1 MKHLAAHSIVKEVGK
16 DQYCATPFCMATNA
30 PAISGGLIYS
40 FEGMIPTFHTL
51 PEFLA
56 KTNYQVPRDAS
67 NGPVQLGL
75 KTEKPF
81 FAILQENARLGSAF
95 NNFMTGYAE
104 VRPRWVDYYPCEQLL
119 EGLSEKGPVLV
130 DIGGGLGGDISSFN
144 TKHPDWSNRLVLE
157 DTPEVIAEAQK
168 SGSEL
173 ASSIKLVA
181 HDFFKPQPEDVAG
194 AKAYFL
200 RLVLHDWPDE
210 QCKTILSNIRDVMT
224 PGYSRLLI
232 NENVLSDV
240 GTPWQQ
246 TSLDWTMMA
255 MLVNRERTESQ
266 WHELL
271 GGIGFKINRIWQKD
285 PASESVI
292 EAVLAD
298 NQP

>member
-1 MKHLAAHSIVKEVGK
+1 MKHLAANGIVREVGK
-16 DQYCATPFCMATNA
+16 DQYQATSFCLATNA
-30 PAISGGLIYS
+30 PTFSGGLIYS

-56 KTNYQVPRDAS
+56 KTDYQVPKDAA

-81 FAILQENARLGSAF
+81 FSVLQENARLGSAF
-95 NNFMTGYAE
+95 NNFMIGYAQA
-104 VRPRWVDYYPCEQLL
+104 RPRWVDYYPCEELL
-119 EGLSEKGPVLV
+119 EGLSEKAPVLV

-144 TKHPDWSNRLVLE
+144 SKFPGWSNRLVLE
-157 DTPEVIAEAQK
+157 DTPEVISEARE

-173 ASSIKLVA
+173 SSTIKLVA
-181 HDFFKPQPEDVAG
+181 HDFFKPQPAELSG

-200 RLVLHDWPDE
+200 RLVLHDWPDKE
-210 QCKTILSNIRDVMT
+210 CQTILSNVRDIMT
-224 PGYSRLLI
+224 PGYSKLLL

-240 GTPWQQ
+240 DTPWQQ

-255 MLVNRERTESQ
+255 MLVNRERTETQ
-266 WHELL
+266 WRELL
-271 GGIGFKINRIWQKD
+271 GPVGLKINRIWRKD

-298 NQP
+298 D